1 MQVGRLEPELQRQG
15 ARERGWGAPC
25 RERPGLAPDP
35 APSLLGAHLPPAAGC
50 HSLSTHLHVFLLSSV
65 SREEPNS

>member
-25 RERPGLAPDP
+25 RVRGQVWLQIQ
-35 APSLLGAHLPPAAGC
+35 HPPFLEPTCPRLQAATPC
-50 HSLSTHLHVFLLSSV
+50 PLTCTYSC
-65 SREEPNS
+65 